1 MTKVT
6 LYQFG
11 NSVCCQKVRIVLAA
25 KRLAWESAE
34 VELFRNAQYDPAY
47 LKLNPAGVV
56 PTLVH
61 GEDVITESTLI
72 CEYLDEL
79 YPDPPLLP
87 VSAAGRAEAR
97 RWSKLADEGLHEGVS
112 EISFSAMFRERMK
125 TMSAEAREV
134 RFANVG
140 DPRRHDRFESTYR
153 DGARSPWVGYG
164 VAAFERCFARLE
176 TTLAD
181 GRHWV
186 AGAEPSLGD
195 IGLMP
200 YVARLAFLGLLPLWL
215 EGRPAVEAWWRRAQ
229 EWFGYQQGIAEPMLL
244 SELAEM
250 GQHGPAIAPD
260 ISDMLQRLR
269 ASPNALSTG

>member
-1 MTKVT
+1 MTTIT

-25 KRLAWESAE
+25 KRLAWESVE

-72 CEYLDEL
+72 CEYLNEL
-79 YPDPPLLP
+79 YADPPLLP
-87 VSAAGRAEAR
+87 ANPAGRAAAR

-125 TMSAEAREV
+125 TMSVEAREV

-140 DPRRHDRFESTYR
+140 DPRRRDRFESTYR

-164 VAAFERCFARLE
+164 VAAFERCFARLDA
-176 TTLAD
+176 TLAD
-181 GRHWV
+181 GRLWV

-229 EWFGYQQGIAEPMLL
+229 EWPGYRQGIAEPMLP

-250 GQHGPAIAPD
+250 AQHGPAIALD
-260 ISDMLQRLR
+260 ISATLQRLR

>member
-1 MTKVT
+1 MTAIK

-25 KRLAWESAE
+25 KRLTWHSVE

-72 CEYLDEL
+72 CEYLDER

-87 VSAAGRAEAR
+87 VSPAGRAEAR

-140 DPRRHDRFESTYR
+140 DPRRRDRFESTYR

-215 EGRPAVEAWWRRAQ
+215 EDRPAVEAWWRRAQ
-229 EWFGYQQGIAEPMLL
+229 EWPGYRQGIAEPMLPA
-244 SELAEM
+244 ELAEM
-250 GQHGPAIAPD
+250 AQHGPAIALD
-260 ISDMLQRLR
+260 ISATLQRLR